1 MATLQ
6 PTTPNRGKLTCHM
19 TKQKSAY
26 ATTLKPKD
34 NFIPAVKTDMVRRLS
49 LENAKNNFQTPND
62 KRSKR
67 KFVEEDIE
75 V

>member
-1 MATLQ
+1 M
-6 PTTPNRGKLTCHM
+6 TCHM
-19 TKQKSAY
+19 TKQISTY
-26 ATTLKPKD
+26 ATTTKPKD
-34 NFIPAVKTDMVRRLS
+34 SFVPPAFNTDMARRLS
-49 LENAKNNFQTPND
+49 YENAKNNFQTPND

>member
-1 MATLQ
+1 M
-6 PTTPNRGKLTCHM
+6 TCHM
-19 TKQKSAY
+19 TKQISTY
-26 ATTLKPKD
+26 ATTTKPKD
-34 NFIPAVKTDMVRRLS
+34 SFVPPASAFNTDMVRRLS
-49 LENAKNNFQTPND
+49 YENTKNNFQTPNG